1 MWKLR
6 KTHIVAIYYSQ
17 ALRIYTLW
25 LPMTC
30 EWDSQ
35 ATSDCSYHMCEFF
48 LFYTFPSNELFF
60 TFTQEKIVPD
70 AKSGSLMGSQSCW
83 CSGKALKAV
92 KLALKDCKTSFSL
105 FSLLFFLLPRQVFF
119 YTAFAADGEIFF
131 NVRWKKSAII
141 ETWNFLK
148 AKKNKVTIKQ
158 VLAKPCVRFLCSS
171 CCCCCCGTAAPKT
184 SRLVKKD
191 A

>member
-1 MWKLR
+1 
-6 KTHIVAIYYSQ
+6 
-17 ALRIYTLW
+17 
-25 LPMTC
+25 MTC
-30 EWDSQ
+30 KWDFQ
-35 ATSDCSYHMCEFF
+35 ATCDCSYHMCEFF
-48 LFYTFPSNELFF
+48 LFYTLPSNELFF
-60 TFTQEKIVPD
+60 TCTQEKIVPD

-92 KLALKDCKTSFSL
+92 KLELKDCKTSFSL
-105 FSLLFFLLPRQVFF
+105 LGLLFSCFHSKCFITQHSQQTVRYFL
-119 YTAFAADGEIFF
+119 IM
-131 NVRWKKSAII
+131 WKKIG
-141 ETWNFLK
+141 NNRDLK
-148 AKKNKVTIKQ
+148 FFESKKNKVTIKQ